1 MGQVLAL
8 GMEVVGLWHL
18 GRLVLAPV
26 HDQQL
31 VPVRGQLLH
40 DGGPDE
46 PGPAQHH
53 HPHPRSSRSG
63 GRRRQPT
70 GAATPVTAGTAQT

>member
-1 MGQVLAL
+1 VA
-8 GMEVVGLWHL
+8 VG
-18 GRLVLAPV
+18 V
-26 HDQQL
+26 
-31 VPVRGQLLH
+31 QLL
-40 DGGPDE
+40 DNGGADE